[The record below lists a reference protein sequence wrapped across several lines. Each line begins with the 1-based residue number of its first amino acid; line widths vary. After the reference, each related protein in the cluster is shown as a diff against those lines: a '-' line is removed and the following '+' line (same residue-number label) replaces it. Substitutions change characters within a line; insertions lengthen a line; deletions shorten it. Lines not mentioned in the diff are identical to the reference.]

1 MTRTRDRGLHA
12 LLHHEATG
20 GVLLIGAAALALIMS
35 NTALDRFYGALL
47 DTPVVVQFGALAIDK
62 PLLLWINDG
71 LMAIFFFLV
80 GLEIKRELLDGELSS
95 WQKASLPAVAAL
107 GGMVAPAVIYVAM
120 NRGDAVA
127 LHGWA
132 IPTATDIAFAVGVL
146 ALLGDRVPLALKV
159 FLLALA
165 ILDDLGAIIIIALF
179 YTEHLS
185 LFSLSIAAIGAAG
198 LFVLNRR
205 GVMRIAPYLLIG
217 LVMWVSILKSGVH
230 ATLAGVVVAVAIP
243 LESRAPDEPS
253 LLKRLEKALHPWV
266 VFAVMPLFAFANAG
280 VPLTG
285 LSLADLFAPVPLGIA
300 LGLFLGKQIGIMSF
314 SLIGD
319 RLGIC
324 RLPSGVTWPQ
334 MYAVALIAGIG
345 FTMSLFIGTLAFSD
359 PELARSVR
367 LGVLSGSS
375 LSAILGYLV
384 LRSVAAARPA
394 TVVKP
399 AQRAQ
404 RSAHQ
409 GEILPEPVGEHE
421 PIPAHLRQAKV
432 ARGRS

>member
-1 MTRTRDRGLHA
+1 MLAA
-12 LLHHEATG
+12 LL
-20 GVLLIGAAALALIMS
+20 ALAMS
-35 NTALDRFYGALL
+35 NSMLSGLYHSLL
-47 DTPVVVQFGALAIDK
+47 DTPVIVQFGALAIDK

-95 WQKASLPAVAAL
+95 WQKASLPAIAAL
-107 GGMVAPAVIYVAM
+107 GGMVAPALIYLAF

-132 IPTATDIAFAVGVL
+132 IPTATDIAFALGVL
-146 ALLGDRVPLALKV
+146 ALVGNRVPLALKV

-165 ILDDLGAIIIIALF
+165 ILDDLGAIVIIALF
-179 YTEHLS
+179 YTEDLS
-185 LFSLSIAAIGAAG
+185 LFSLSIAAIGGGA
-198 LFVLNRR
+198 LFLLNRQH
-205 GVMRIAPYLLIG
+205 VMRIAPYLLIG

-230 ATLAGVVVAVAIP
+230 ATLAGVVIALAIP
-243 LESRAPDEPS
+243 LNGRSAAEPS

-285 LSLADLFAPVPLGIA
+285 LSPEDLLAPVPLGIA
-300 LGLFLGKQIGIMSF
+300 CGLFFGKQAGIMAF
-314 SLIGD
+314 SWAAA

-324 RLPSGVTWPQ
+324 RLPTGIGWGQ
-334 MYAVALIAGIG
+334 MYAVSLLAGIG

-367 LGVLSGSS
+367 IGVLSGST
-375 LSAILGYLV
+375 LSALVGYAV
-384 LRSVAAARPA
+384 LRAVTRPRLAR
-394 TVVKP
+394 TSE
-399 AQRAQ
+399 R
-404 RSAHQ
+404 R
-409 GEILPEPVGEHE
+409 IREPVEAE
-421 PIPAHLRQAKV
+421 
-432 ARGRS
+432 AR